1 MPGKNGVVHDDIK
14 CYAYQTLGHYA
25 YQCTRQTGTKFAQT
39 VIMFSQGQNGI
50 KNTFLLL
57 YTCLSNS
64 VSNNPIMV
72 KNVDKYKNKD
82 ISMVQTDGG
91 LKKFLHP
98 KSTSI
103 YPSIS
108 LQPRLHINHTSIQ
121 RGRKYYWSKD
131 IYIHIKIN
139 IHVRSPGN

>member
-72 KNVDKYKNKD
+72 KNVDKYNNNE
-82 ISMVQTDGG
+82 ILMVQTNVV
-91 LKKFLHP
+91 LKTILHF
-98 KSTSI
+98 KSTHI
-103 YPSIS
+103 FPLIS
-108 LQPRLHINHTSIQ
+108 LQPRLHSYYTSIQ
-121 RGRKYYWSKD
+121 GRS
-131 IYIHIKIN
+131 
-139 IHVRSPGN
+139 